1 MGLKYEVEWSY
12 QMGAE
17 TMTDGLYHKFTRE
30 RLYEQ
35 VADHIDGLIS
45 SGKLKVGD
53 RLPPEREL
61 AERLGVARGVVR
73 EAVKLLSVKGL
84 VTVEPGRG
92 TFIVERGAE
101 SISDHLSRLS
111 RMGRITLGDLNEL
124 RRMLEIEI
132 AALAAE
138 RARPEDVA
146 RLSEAIEAMDASSE
160 SPEDYISA
168 DLSFHLALANAT
180 QNQMFSLL
188 IGVIV
193 DLLQESRR
201 LIFHVPGAPQRG
213 QVWHRRIAEAV
224 VAGDSAG
231 ARDAMLHH
239 LEQITADSSVGAEHI
254 QAADVSSSSLR

>member
-1 MGLKYEVEWSY
+1 
-12 QMGAE
+12 
-17 TMTDGLYHKFTRE
+17 MTEGLYHKFTRE

-45 SGKLKVGD
+45 AGKLKVGD

-73 EAVKLLSVKGL
+73 EAVRLLSVKGL

-101 SISDHLSRLS
+101 TISDHLSRLS
-111 RMGRITLGDLNEL
+111 RMGRFTFDDLNEL
-124 RRMLEIEI
+124 RRMLEVEI

-138 RARPEDVA
+138 RAQPEDVVQ
-146 RLSEAIEAMDASSE
+146 LNQAIEVMEEHLDA
-160 SPEDYISA
+160 PEGYIAA
-168 DLSFHLALANAT
+168 DLEFHLALANAT
-180 QNQMFSLL
+180 QNRMFSLL
-188 IGVIV
+188 IEVIV

-213 QVWHRRIAEAV
+213 QVWHRKIAVAV
-224 VAGDSAG
+224 AQRDAAG
-231 ARDAMLHH
+231 ASEAMRRH
-239 LEQITADSSVGAEHI
+239 LEQITADSSVGAELNRTNGI
-254 QAADVSSSSLR
+254 AS